1 MTSVPNHSEGELPRL
16 NSVVRWEPLLLALG
30 VVAIYTLMAIF
41 VLLTHDGDPKVFV
54 LEKPDDVP
62 FTQAWGI
69 GYDGQFSYAL
79 ALDPI
84 GAEESGAL
92 DKPAYR
98 YMRIVYPIAARL
110 VAFGIPDLVPWSLLA
125 VNVLAAGATAW
136 LMAVLIGARAGAVWA
151 VLALLLSINYLI
163 GVRLDLNEPL
173 ALLMAIAG
181 LWLHKQRRFGLAAAA
196 FAIAGLTK
204 EVFLAFPLA
213 VAIYEVTQRNL
224 KTTAIILFGSFLPY
238 IAWSSA
244 VTQWLGT
251 SPFSYSL
258 SKPSLI
264 PFAGLRHL
272 WPFES
277 QMMVVIWAIGPA
289 IALALGVVW
298 KSIRGSPSLAAWLVL
313 LNVAVLATLPVESWE
328 DPLAILRLALGA
340 MVAGLLW
347 LSQEQPRLLPFSAAI
362 WIPSL
367 LIAFLLPGLLT

>member
-1 MTSVPNHSEGELPRL
+1 MTSVPNHGEGELPRL

-196 FAIAGLTK
+196 FALAGLTK